1 MKVLDARVEVLDS
14 NKWLKV
20 LVDEYDT
27 GLFREWGAGV
37 ILTGFPV
44 HLTDDR
50 KVWKR
55 NHTFYA
61 EWLPM
66 EIARKAV
73 EDFAPGWR
81 LAPGGYLV
89 EQQRSLSA

>member
-1 MKVLDARVEVLDS
+1 LIS
-14 NKWLKV
+14 T
-20 LVDEYDT
+20 DT
-27 GLFREWGAGV
+27 ALLREWAMTEER
-37 ILTGFPV
+37 LTGFPV

-61 EWLPM
+61 EWLPI

>member
-1 MKVLDARVEVLDS
+1 MRILDARVEVVDS

-20 LVDEYDT
+20 LVDKH
-27 GLFREWGAGV
+27 GLSLLREWAM
-37 ILTGFPV
+37 TEEDYCFPV

-50 KVWKR
+50 EVWKR

-61 EWLPM
+61 EWVPIEM
-66 EIARKAV
+66 ARKAV

-89 EQQRSLSA
+89 EVI